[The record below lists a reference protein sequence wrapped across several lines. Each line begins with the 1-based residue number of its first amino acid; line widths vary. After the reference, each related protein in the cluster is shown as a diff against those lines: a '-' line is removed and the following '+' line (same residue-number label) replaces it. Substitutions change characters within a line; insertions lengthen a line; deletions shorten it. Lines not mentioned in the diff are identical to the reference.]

1 MRVESLGL
9 AAGGVAGRSH
19 KKSVGY
25 QGVDVGVE
33 IKVFAKGV
41 ERHDDAGNA
50 LGAAQ
55 GGAEVFRE
63 AFVGEGAEAFEQVAV
78 ALEVG
83 AQHSRDS
90 QDIMP
95 VRDRGYHLVEDKPG
109 RGLDVL
115 LVAGRAEPAALTPK
129 SKDVRAF
136 GREYNEIAAKKR
148 KQRKTDCFYAPF
160 ASFRGYSLFPW
171 LCLPCGII
179 NMPAARVEKT
189 SLPRKGAKDAKR
201 EESTMEDIMKL
212 CDVVRETGFAIH
224 RYHKHGHLEKV
235 YENALAHR
243 LRKLGLDVKQQPP
256 LKVYDEDGTLIGDYH
271 ADLLVDNRLIIELKA
286 AKALADEHVA
296 QILGYLNWGGN
307 GSSPRPA
314 NLSFRLGTS
323 LQFWRQ
329 STNQVAVPIQRT
341 REGEAMTR

>member
-1 MRVESLGL
+1 M
-9 AAGGVAGRSH
+9 A
-19 KKSVGY
+19 
-25 QGVDVGVE
+25 
-33 IKVFAKGV
+33 
-41 ERHDDAGNA
+41 
-50 LGAAQ
+50 
-55 GGAEVFRE
+55 
-63 AFVGEGAEAFEQVAV
+63 
-78 ALEVG
+78 
-83 AQHSRDS
+83 
-90 QDIMP
+90 DIM
-95 VRDRGYHLVEDKPG
+95 E
-109 RGLDVL
+109 
-115 LVAGRAEPAALTPK
+115 
-129 SKDVRAF
+129 
-136 GREYNEIAAKKR
+136 
-148 KQRKTDCFYAPF
+148 
-160 ASFRGYSLFPW
+160 
-171 LCLPCGII
+171 
-179 NMPAARVEKT
+179 
-189 SLPRKGAKDAKR
+189 
-201 EESTMEDIMKL
+201 L

-243 LRKLGLDVKQQPP
+243 LRKLGLDVKQQHP